1 MESNLQLN
9 FVFFSRDFLA
19 KSWEWLNDAETK
31 ALTLTPDFTKEQ
43 QEAFYASLP
52 SRTDYL
58 IWGIALA
65 GQPIGAC
72 GLKHVTE
79 TEAEYWGYIGEKQY
93 WGRGLG
99 HQMIGHCEEIA
110 RAQGLK
116 ELYLHVGVDNTRARG
131 LYEKCGF
138 VEEASV
144 HDSEITMRKVV
155 Q

>member
-9 FVFFSRDFLA
+9 FVFFSRHFLA

-43 QEAFYASLP
+43 QETFYASLP

-65 GQPIGAC
+65 GKPIGAC

-99 HQMIGHCEEIA
+99 HLMIGHCEEIA
-110 RAQGLK
+110 RVKGLK
-116 ELYLHVGVDNTRARG
+116 ELYLHVGVDNARAKR
-131 LYEKCGF
+131 LYEVCGF
-138 VEEASV
+138 VEEDVSRGN
-144 HDSEITMRKVV
+144 EITMRKVV